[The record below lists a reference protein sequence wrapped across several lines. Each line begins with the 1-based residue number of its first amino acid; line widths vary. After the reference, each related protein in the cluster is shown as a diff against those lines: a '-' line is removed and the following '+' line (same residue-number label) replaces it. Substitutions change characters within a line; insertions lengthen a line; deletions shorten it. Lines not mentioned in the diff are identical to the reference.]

1 MNKNVVLEQE
11 WDKTFKLD
19 ENVNHEKV
27 VFHNRFGIDLVG
39 DLYSPK
45 NINEDKLPALAVCGP
60 FGAVKEQ
67 ASGLY
72 AMEMAKR
79 GFITLAFDPSYTG
92 ESGGHPRYNASARY
106 QH

>member
-27 VFHNRFGIDLVG
+27 VFHNRFCIDLVG

-45 NINEDKLPALAVCGP
+45 NISEDKLPALEYGQCYGYVPALALGGKASNKNLQVVDAKSYIDIIGQAVGKIIDL
-60 FGAVKEQ
+60 G
-67 ASGLY
+67 Y
-72 AMEMAKR
+72 
-79 GFITLAFDPSYTG
+79 
-92 ESGGHPRYNASARY
+92 
-106 QH
+106 